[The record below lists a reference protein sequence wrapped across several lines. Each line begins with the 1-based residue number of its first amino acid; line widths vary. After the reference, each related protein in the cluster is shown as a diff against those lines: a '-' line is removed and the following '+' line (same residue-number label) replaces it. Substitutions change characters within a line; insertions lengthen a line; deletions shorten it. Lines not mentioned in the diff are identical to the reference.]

1 RPIVKA
7 QDRLISWSPLN
18 GRTTLDSAGQPVNIS
33 KDDLEAI
40 LTTIISGL
48 ASSTRATYSTG
59 LLNYHILCDYKNI
72 PEDQRSPTSPVLIA
86 TFVSALFGLHAGSTV
101 RNYVMGV
108 QAWHIIHGVTWR
120 MNTDELELLLKAAE
134 REVLKG
140 TRSKKR
146 QPWTIEYMLA
156 IRNQLNLTNPLHVAV
171 WACLLTVFFTCSRL
185 GEFTLRT
192 LKSFNAAIHIM
203 PAHVRAETDRE
214 GRKSTIFTL
223 PRSKADVAGEEVS
236 FRSQTGDIDPES
248 ALDAHRQLNSPPANG
263 PLFAYLERGKPKPLT
278 KSKFLEVVHQAAIS
292 AGLEKLQGHGIR
304 IGSTLEYLLRGVPF
318 DVVKVKG
325 RWASDAFLV
334 YLRKHAQI
342 LAPYMQDRP
351 EVHEAFVRIAMP
363 PVRR

>member
-48 ASSTRATYSTG
+48 ASSTRATYGAG

-72 PEDQRSPTSPVLIA
+72 PEDQRSPASPVLIA

-108 QAWHIIHGVTWR
+108 RAWHIIHGVTWR

-134 REVLKG
+134 REVPKG

-171 WACLLTVFFTCSRL
+171 WACLLTV
-185 GEFTLRT
+185 
-192 LKSFNAAIHIM
+192 
-203 PAHVRAETDRE
+203 
-214 GRKSTIFTL
+214 
-223 PRSKADVAGEEVS
+223 EEHYC
-236 FRSQTGDIDPES
+236 D
-248 ALDAHRQLNSPPANG
+248 
-263 PLFAYLERGKPKPLT
+263 
-278 KSKFLEVVHQAAIS
+278 
-292 AGLEKLQGHGIR
+292 
-304 IGSTLEYLLRGVPF
+304 
-318 DVVKVKG
+318 
-325 RWASDAFLV
+325 
-334 YLRKHAQI
+334 
-342 LAPYMQDRP
+342 
-351 EVHEAFVRIAMP
+351 
-363 PVRR
+363 